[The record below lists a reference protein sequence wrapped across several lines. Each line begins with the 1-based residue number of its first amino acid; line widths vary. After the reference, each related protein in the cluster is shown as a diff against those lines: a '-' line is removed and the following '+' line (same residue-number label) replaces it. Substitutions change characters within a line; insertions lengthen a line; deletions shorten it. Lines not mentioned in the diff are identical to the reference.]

1 MELSSLDPELQ
12 RIANQITKIRA
23 TQFACSMNDVAI
35 ATRLNK
41 STAYRRLGE
50 LREMGIVDWTDGIAG
65 SVRVAGFRDAQLPAA
80 DWQQKLR
87 DLLVVELDD
96 GDVFGEWLVGQLELV
111 MYPQPTESD

>member
-12 RIANQITKIRA
+12 RIVQHINKIREA
-23 TQFACSMNDVAI
+23 QFACSVNDVAT

-50 LREMGIVDWTDGIAG
+50 LREMGCIEWTDGIAG
-65 SVRVAGFRDAQLPAA
+65 SVRSLGALGPQQPDA
-80 DWQQKLR
+80 DWKQTLR
-87 DLLVVELDD
+87 DSLEAELEEPTAFVDWLLDQLDSA
-96 GDVFGEWLVGQLELV
+96 